1 MTPGD
6 ISQRILNCR
15 LPIDTL
21 GRHQGRPGPSARA
34 KLAGVTRRVR
44 PDIIIGW
51 MHHAVLAATAAQR
64 MLPSR
69 PPIVWNIRHSL
80 SDISHEKPMTRAVL
94 RLCAKLSR
102 IPSAIIYNSHVAA
115 RQYEAFGFPAGAA
128 VVIPNGFDCD
138 QFQPRA
144 GARAEFC
151 NRFGVDENATIV
163 GLVARLH
170 PMKQPEVLV
179 EAVRRARAKGRD
191 MHLLIMGNGADD
203 PRSDLTRT
211 LHASLPA
218 DRFTTIGHQEN
229 VAHWMPAIDIF
240 ALSSGWG
247 EGFPNV
253 IGEDRK
259 STRLNSS
266 H

>member
-1 MTPGD
+1 
-6 ISQRILNCR
+6 
-15 LPIDTL
+15 
-21 GRHQGRPGPSARA
+21 
-34 KLAGVTRRVR
+34 
-44 PDIIIGW
+44 

-151 NRFGVDENATIV
+151 NRFRSEEQTSELQSLMRISY
-163 GLVARLH
+163 
-170 PMKQPEVLV
+170 
-179 EAVRRARAKGRD
+179 AVFCLKK
-191 MHLLIMGNGADD
+191 
-203 PRSDLTRT
+203 TK
-211 LHASLPA
+211 
-218 DRFTTIGHQEN
+218 
-229 VAHWMPAIDIF
+229 
-240 ALSSGWG
+240 
-247 EGFPNV
+247 
-253 IGEDRK
+253 K
-259 STRLNSS
+259 STKQYNTTKSQ
-266 H
+266 